1 MAVGSQG
8 VLRFNSAIIRYE
20 ITQQSDY
27 TIIMTLFSDYW
38 IINKASEAL
47 MSHFRSITI
56 RRITENKYTERN
68 FFLVESHPMV
78 FSPNPAPSTPFVPL
92 PFSLTSRR
100 AQDGKRSGVFIKLL
114 GCNWS
119 PEFSLDTVSL
129 DGSVEVVVWKK
140 GHA

>member
-1 MAVGSQG
+1 
-8 VLRFNSAIIRYE
+8 
-20 ITQQSDY
+20 
-27 TIIMTLFSDYW
+27 MTLFSDYW

-47 MSHFRSITI
+47 MSPFRSITI